1 MYALTLDGESRVLQL
16 SADRTILDSCLD
28 LGVPV
33 PYNCRSGECGECVA
47 RLVDGRVQELPGA
60 DPATYT
66 LAMRDAGMILTCMCY
81 PASHLHISVPL
92 RDGQAPPIRSVDAI
106 VTEVSWFGE
115 RSARVVVRVDTPVDF
130 QAGQYFEWHLPQ
142 VGAPR
147 SYSAANAPGSRT
159 MEFLVRMHDGGGV
172 SGLLRRGE
180 LAAGDILTL
189 KGPFGSY
196 ELDAQDPR
204 LLVLLAGGTGLAPVK
219 CIAEQLAAQGSRRP
233 VKIYFG
239 ARDRDELGYAGPLQE
254 LAKATRHIE
263 FTAVLSHEPESSAW
277 AGPRGLVVDVAAA
290 TLGDAFGAQAY
301 LCGPPPMVQA
311 AQAVLERLGVMHSDI
326 HCDKFVPAGAHGA

>member
-66 LAMRDAGMILTCMCY
+66 PAMRDAGMILTCMCY

-115 RSARVVVRVDTPVDF
+115 RSARVVR
-130 QAGQYFEWHLPQ
+130 ACGH
-142 VGAPR
+142 
-147 SYSAANAPGSRT
+147 
-159 MEFLVRMHDGGGV
+159 
-172 SGLLRRGE
+172 
-180 LAAGDILTL
+180 
-189 KGPFGSY
+189 
-196 ELDAQDPR
+196 
-204 LLVLLAGGTGLAPVK
+204 AGGLPGRAIFRVAPAASGVHRGLT
-219 CIAEQLAAQGSRRP
+219 RRP
-233 VKIYFG
+233 MRREA
-239 ARDRDELGYAGPLQE
+239 ARWN
-254 LAKATRHIE
+254 
-263 FTAVLSHEPESSAW
+263 SSSACTT
-277 AGPRGLVVDVAAA
+277 AAA
-290 TLGDAFGAQAY
+290 
-301 LCGPPPMVQA
+301 
-311 AQAVLERLGVMHSDI
+311 
-326 HCDKFVPAGAHGA
+326 